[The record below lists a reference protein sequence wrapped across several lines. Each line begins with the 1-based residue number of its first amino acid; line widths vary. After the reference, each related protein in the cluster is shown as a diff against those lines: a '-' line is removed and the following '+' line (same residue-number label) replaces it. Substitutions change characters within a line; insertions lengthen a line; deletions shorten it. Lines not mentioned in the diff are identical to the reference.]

1 MSNKNKDFHNRKA
14 NSPKGQNAKVKPQ
27 FTPAAPAKKKGEKKK
42 QSFTLPPAIEKLIP
56 WISFLFFAVAAYI
69 YLAVFNKEYLFGCQ
83 EHSIWQNNQEF
94 FDDRMRVVGGFSQW
108 LGCYLTQYFYYPWA
122 GTLILIAIWGLIYL
136 LTLKVF
142 HISTKWSVVALL
154 PVVLLLCSEIN
165 LGYWMYYIKLPGYW
179 FTYNIAI
186 LIMLLGMYI
195 CNLYKGYIHALLIVL
210 YVVGLYPVVGFWSLC
225 GAGYM
230 ALQQLIG
237 PYVTRQPEWKDISRY
252 LAVVLAA
259 AAIIFVP
266 RIYYQHYT
274 AARIEDV
281 YTAMLPIFQNDT
293 YIEGAKRMLF
303 IALALVPLIYIIP
316 LGLTVITGGK
326 EEKTWDAAKS
336 PLFLAF
342 TTIALFAGY
351 YLIISSNYFD
361 DKNFQTELKM
371 YRKLADC
378 DWEGALEASRESQGP
393 HTRQMIMGQNIALF
407 HLGNIGN
414 TMFKYDNRTIQP
426 TVWTYKK
433 TAEKKKLDDEKFKDK
448 DPKDILGNLERDSI
462 HVNLCNT
469 CGPLYYFY
477 YGKTNFATRWC
488 IENGVEYGFRVDE
501 YKNLI
506 RCAMMTGEDNVAA
519 KYIDILRSTT
529 FHKDWAEKRLAMLR
543 DRKAYEATEEYK
555 CVKPM
560 YDAFKNALDGDQ
572 GLVEV
577 YLISYFCHMN
587 LSDPKFQEACLAFSL
602 IQKDISLFWPRFFK
616 YAELHEKEAMP
627 IHYQE
632 AAYLFGDLEKKVDIS
647 HMPFDKQ
654 LIVNRYASFKDVTG
668 RLLQQNSGYYKGDA
682 LNRKVGEDC
691 FAQFGDT
698 YWWFYYFS
706 RGVHTY

>member
-1 MSNKNKDFHNRKA
+1 MSTKKTDFRNVKSNNKKGPKTTAKAVHTASSSSKNK
-14 NSPKGQNAKVKPQ
+14 G
-27 FTPAAPAKKKGEKKK
+27 GEKKPF
-42 QSFTLPPAIEKLIP
+42 FTFSPKMEKFIP
-56 WISFLFFAVAAYI
+56 WVCFLLFAVVAFV
-69 YLAVFNKEYLFGCQ
+69 YLAVLNSEYLYGCQ

-122 GTLILIAIWGLIYL
+122 GSLILIALWGLIYL

-142 HISTKWSVVALL
+142 HISNRWSAVALA
-154 PVVLLLCSEIN
+154 PVVLLLCSEIC

-179 FTYNIAI
+179 FTYTVAI

-195 CNLYKGYIHALLIVL
+195 CNLYKGYVRAVLIAL
-210 YVVGLYPVVGFWSLC
+210 YVVGLYPLIGFWSLC
-225 GAGYM
+225 GAGYL

-237 PYVTRQPEWKDISRY
+237 TEEDQQPNWKDVSRY
-252 LAVVLAA
+252 LAVILAV
-259 AAIIFVP
+259 AAIIIVP
-266 RIYYQHYT
+266 KMYYQHYT
-274 AARIEDV
+274 AGRVEDV
-281 YTAMLPIFQNDT
+281 YYAMLPIFQNDK
-293 YIEGAKRMLF
+293 YIEGAKRSLF
-303 IALALVPLIYIIP
+303 VAIALVPLAYILP
-316 LGLTVITGGK
+316 MSLTVITGK
-326 EEKTWDAAKS
+326 KKWDAGKS
-336 PLFLAF
+336 PAF
-342 TTIALFAGY
+342 AAAIATVVLLAGY
-351 YLIISSNYFD
+351 FLLINYNHFD

-393 HTRQMIMGQNIALF
+393 HTRQMIMGQNIALL

-433 TAEKKKLDDEKFKDK
+433 TEEKKKYDDEKYKNK

-469 CGPLYYFY
+469 CGPLYYFF

-488 IENGVEYGFRVDE
+488 IENGVEYGFRVDD

-506 RCAMMTGEDNVAA
+506 RCAMMAGEENVAA

-529 FHKDWAEKRLAMLR
+529 FHKEWAEKRLELLR
-543 DRKAYEATEEYK
+543 NRKAYEATDEYK
-555 CVKPM
+555 CVRPM

-587 LSDPKFQEACLAFSL
+587 LSDPKFQEACLAFAL

-616 YAELHEKEAMP
+616 YADLHEKEAMP

-632 AAYLFGDLEKKVDIS
+632 AAYLFGDLEKKVDTS
-647 HMPFDKQ
+647 HMPFDKN
-654 LIVNRYASFKDVTG
+654 LIVNRYASFKNVTG
-668 RLLQQNSGYYKGDA
+668 QLLQQYSGQLKGDA
-682 LNRKVGEDC
+682 LTRKVGEEC